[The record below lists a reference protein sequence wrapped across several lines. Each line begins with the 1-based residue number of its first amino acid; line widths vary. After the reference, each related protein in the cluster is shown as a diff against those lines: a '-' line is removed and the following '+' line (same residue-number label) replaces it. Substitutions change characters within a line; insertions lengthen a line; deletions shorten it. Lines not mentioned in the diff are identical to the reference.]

1 MADQVLAAGWFAGTA
16 GAGPLVL
23 AVPVALVAGMVSF
36 FSPCVLPLVPGYLSF
51 VTGLSGAELTS
62 SLGAGVR
69 RRGRLLL
76 GAALFVAGFAVVFT
90 LLGAFAGA
98 VGEVL
103 LGHRALLTR
112 LLGVVVIALGL
123 VFAGVLPYLQRDV
136 RALHRISSV
145 GLGAAPLLGAAFGLG
160 WTPCLGPTLAA
171 VLSLAYTQAS
181 PARAALLLAVY
192 AGGLGLPFILA
203 ALGYRRLLAASAAVR
218 RHPAAVSIV
227 GGGLLVL
234 VGLAMVTGVWDL
246 LTGWTQGLV
255 GRFGETIL

>member
-1 MADQVLAAGWFAGTA
+1 
-16 GAGPLVL
+16 
-23 AVPVALVAGMVSF
+23 VSF
-36 FSPCVLPLVPGYLSF
+36 FSPCVLPLVPGYLSY
-51 VTGLSGAELTS
+51 VTGLSGAELAS
-62 SLGAGVR
+62 GQRPGVR

-76 GAALFVAGFAVVFT
+76 GAGLFVLGFAVVFT
-90 LLGAFAGA
+90 LLGAFAGV

-103 LGHRALLTR
+103 LARRELLTR

-123 VFAGVLPYLQRDV
+123 VFAGVVPYLQRDI

-145 GLGAAPLLGAAFGLG
+145 GLVAAPLLGAAFGLG

-181 PARAALLLAVY
+181 PVRAAVLLAVY
-192 AGGLGLPFILA
+192 ACGLGLPFLLG
-203 ALGYRRLLAASAAVR
+203 ALGYRRLLAASAVVR
-218 RHPAAVSIV
+218 RHPALVSVV

-246 LTGWTQGLV
+246 LTGWSQGLV
-255 GRFGETIL
+255 GRFGATIL